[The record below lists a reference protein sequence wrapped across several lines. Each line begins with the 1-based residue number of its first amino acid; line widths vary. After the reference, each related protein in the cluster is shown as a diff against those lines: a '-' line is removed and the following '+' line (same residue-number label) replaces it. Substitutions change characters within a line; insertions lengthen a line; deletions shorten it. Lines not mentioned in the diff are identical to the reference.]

1 MKTLIT
7 GGDGFIG
14 KRLVSSLSRKNNEI
28 HVVDLKP
35 IRSKHDKKYIFFHK
49 INICSSSFKNL
60 VKEIQPNII
69 YHLAALHHIPTC
81 NNNPQSAYKNNILG
95 TQNLIDSLESLKNL
109 KKIIFTSSGA
119 VYDWSNIPLKENNPL
134 NPKDVYSLSKF
145 VNEKQFELSAT
156 KDLDIVIARLFNVI
170 GPNDPNGHLIPDI
183 KKQISKKNKKIVLGN
198 LKPKRDY
205 IYIEDVVYF
214 LKNLSLKKSKNKI
227 DYLNISSGIEYD
239 VRQIAK
245 IVLSVNNS
253 AQSIVSDFSRVRK
266 NDRPSQHANINKLL
280 RLFPK
285 YKFSKIEDVI
295 HEI

>member
-14 KRLVSSLSRKNNEI
+14 KRLASSLSRKNNEI
-28 HVVDLKP
+28 HVVDFKP
-35 IRSKHDKKYIFFHK
+35 SHSKHDKKNIYFHK
-49 INICSSSFKNL
+49 TNICSSSFKNL
-60 VKEIQPNII
+60 VKEIQPNVI

-109 KKIIFTSSGA
+109 RKIIFTSSGA
-119 VYDWSNIPLKENNPL
+119 VYDWSNSPLKENNSL

-205 IYIEDVVYF
+205 IYIDDVVYF

-295 HEI
+295 HKI